1 MSRWVSILG
10 AGTIKVSEN
19 LTMTTTEQGT
29 SIVSPSNANDL
40 NGTVRFRVTSL
51 PQTSPK
57 LIGLEVDFSSL
68 SAEVDG
74 VAIFAAGDEIFKNRA
89 FRKRGPFVLDVS
101 TARDHAIQPEKGI
114 AVTIYVTFGSAGSNI
129 TLDSV
134 GLKILDAYV
143 SQAPA
148 TAHPPSFSPSELQ
161 RLQDRVIELEKKMDS
176 LQLPKVDPES
186 DGKMITD
193 LDQGRVGVSEHGVAG
208 HVEAGLAQ
216 VARQWD
222 GAATRYTFQR
232 KFDRIPHVQIT
243 PDFGRDPTGAFQ
255 QFWLYFLSNGQLTV
269 DREGFSVGVFGDVNQ
284 TVSFRWLALEVLPG

>member
-134 GLKILDAYV
+134 GLKILYGKT
-143 SQAPA
+143 SQVHTLGTSADVRFQA
-148 TAHPPSFSPSELQ
+148 MLTSPKRQL
-161 RLQDRVIELEKKMDS
+161 RLI
-176 LQLPKVDPES
+176 
-186 DGKMITD
+186 
-193 LDQGRVGVSEHGVAG
+193 H
-208 HVEAGLAQ
+208 LA
-216 VARQWD
+216 
-222 GAATRYTFQR
+222 
-232 KFDRIPHVQIT
+232 
-243 PDFGRDPTGAFQ
+243 
-255 QFWLYFLSNGQLTV
+255 FLRRSCSGY
-269 DREGFSVGVFGDVNQ
+269 R
-284 TVSFRWLALEVLPG
+284 TVS